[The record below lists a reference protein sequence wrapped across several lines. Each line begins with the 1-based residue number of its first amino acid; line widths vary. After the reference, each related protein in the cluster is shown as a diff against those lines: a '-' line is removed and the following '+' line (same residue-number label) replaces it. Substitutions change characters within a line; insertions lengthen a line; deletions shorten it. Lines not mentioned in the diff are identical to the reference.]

1 MLELIDK
8 LRSEADFVVFDSPP
22 MADGADASIMAART
36 DATLL
41 VAEWHKTR
49 AQDLAMAVQ
58 RLKQSGATPLGVI
71 LNKWRESSSN

>member
-1 MLELIDK
+1 
-8 LRSEADFVVFDSPP
+8 
-22 MADGADASIMAART
+22 MAART

-49 AQDLAMAVQ
+49 AQDLAVAVQ

-71 LNKWRESSSN
+71 LNKWRESSNS